1 MPYSPDQLE
10 FLSVHMGVAVPP
22 QLLEKKRGAGKVEE
36 HGEGKPEESEEVGA
50 KEGQVSLVALQQSRL
65 AWDQAR
71 KQIQTDLKTL
81 GASITAACQEDE
93 EIEEGTV
100 DVGVLQT
107 ILDGLDN
114 RLIDKL
120 DEALNASDL
129 TKRAQLNQE
138 AKTIAKEYMAFVN
151 GNALMADIDDSG
163 FASVAIRK
171 SAVGALN
178 LLASKL

>member
-1 MPYSPDQLE
+1 MPYSLDQLE

-22 QLLEKKRGAGKVEE
+22 QLLEKKRGAEKVEE

-50 KEGQVSLVALQQSRL
+50 KEEQASLVALQQSRL
-65 AWDQAR
+65 TWDQTR
-71 KQIQTDLKTL
+71 KQVQADLKAL
-81 GASITAACQEDE
+81 EASIKSACEEDE

-120 DEALNASDL
+120 DEALSAADL

-138 AKTIAKEYMAFVN
+138 AKAIAVEYMTFVN

-163 FASVAIRK
+163 FKPVSIRK
-171 SAVGALN
+171 SALGALTE
-178 LLASKL
+178 LSSKL